1 MTTSLK
7 VPAGRHYE
15 VQGRRLFLHKSGSG
29 GPAVVFLPGA
39 SAFGL
44 DYLNLHERVAGFTT
58 SVLYDRAGTGWS
70 DPVELPRTA
79 AEVATELRELLR
91 VAGVPA
97 PYVLVPH
104 SLGGAYARRFI
115 QLFPEEVAGVVYLDA
130 FHEEWDTHMIG
141 AKTHLKPQPV
151 PGDLMLR
158 LVAFISRGPYKKM
171 FATWPQEIGQALL
184 AKHTT
189 VESQRAGAQ
198 ERSNM
203 PELRDELKAA
213 GQVPDKPLIALAAL
227 GIDTGM
233 KFLMSKQAL
242 REMTEGKTRLYQ
254 ALAASVQ
261 DGKMRILPDARHS
274 TINIDAP
281 DAVLQAIDDLWRRVS

>member
-1 MTTSLK
+1 M
-7 VPAGRHYE
+7 GRHYE
-15 VQGRRLFLHKSGSG
+15 VQGRRLFLHRSGSG

-39 SAFGL
+39 SAVGL
-44 DYLNLHERVAGFTT
+44 DYLNLHERVAEFTT

-70 DPVELPRTA
+70 DPAELPRTA

-91 VAGVPA
+91 AAGVPA

-130 FHEEWDTHMIG
+130 FYEEWDIHMIG

-158 LVAFISRGPYKKM
+158 LVAFLSRGLYKKM
-171 FATWPQEIGQALL
+171 FATWPGEIRQALL
-184 AKHTT
+184 AKHTS
-189 VESQRAGAQ
+189 VESQRAGAE

-227 GIDTGM
+227 GIDTSL

-254 ALAASVQ
+254 ALGASVQ
-261 DGKMRILPDARHS
+261 DGQTRVLPDARHS
-274 TINIDAP
+274 TIHIDAP
-281 DAVLQAIDDLWRRVS
+281 DAVLRAIDDLWRRVS

>member
-1 MTTSLK
+1 MATSLNPP
-7 VPAGRHYE
+7 VGRYYE

-39 SAFGL
+39 SAVGL
-44 DYLNLHERVAGFTT
+44 DYLNLHEPVAGFTT

-70 DPVELPRTA
+70 DPAELPRTA

-91 VAGVPA
+91 AAGVPA

-130 FHEEWDTHMIG
+130 FYEEWDTHMIG

-158 LVAFISRGPYKKM
+158 LVAFISRGLYKKM
-171 FATWPQEIGQALL
+171 FATWPREIRQALL
-184 AKHTT
+184 ARHTT

-198 ERSNM
+198 ERSNL

-213 GQVPDKPLIALAAL
+213 GQVPDRPLIALAAL

-233 KFLMSKQAL
+233 KFMMSKRAL
-242 REMTEGKTRLYQ
+242 REMTEGKSRLYQ
-254 ALAASVQ
+254 ALGASVQ
-261 DGKMRILPDARHS
+261 DGRTRILPDARHS
-274 TINIDAP
+274 TISIDAP
-281 DAVLQAIDDLWRRVS
+281 DAVVRAIDDLWRRVS